1 MTRRSRSAVGN
12 RRSARYNEL
21 AFDPDP
27 AAAADGSPVDEVEP
41 VPSLTWQGSLF
52 GAAAPSVDP
61 EARVVRDPLDADCWL
76 DVAPGWLT
84 GADELFATLQ
94 HAIRWRCPTVS
105 MYERRL
111 RQPRLSA
118 WFRFDDDDLPRVPVL
133 VEMRDHLS
141 ARYGVAFDSVGFNL
155 YRDGAD
161 SVAWHGDRH
170 AKVQP
175 NPLVAIVS
183 LGSARPFLLR
193 PNGGGRSRR
202 LVPHPGDL
210 LVMGGACQHRWQH
223 CVPKVRAAGPRLSIS
238 FRHGPLR

>member
-1 MTRRSRSAVGN
+1 MFDVADDLDTGVAS
-12 RRSARYNEL
+12 L
-21 AFDPDP
+21 A
-27 AAAADGSPVDEVEP
+27 
-41 VPSLTWQGSLF
+41 WQGSLF
-52 GAAAPSVDP
+52 GGQVPALAGASAIER
-61 EARVVRDPLDADCWL
+61 EALDDACWL
-76 DVAPGWLT
+76 DRAASWVA
-84 GADELFATLQ
+84 GADTLFTSLRDS
-94 HAIRWRCPTVS
+94 IDWRCPMVS

-118 WFRFDDDDLPRVPVL
+118 WFRFDDDARPHAPVL
-133 VEMRDHLS
+133 DEMRERLS
-141 ARYGVAFDSVGFNL
+141 QRYEVDFDSVGFNL

-175 NPLVAIVS
+175 NPVVAIVS
-183 LGSARPFLLR
+183 LGSPRPFLLR

-238 FRHGPLR
+238 FRHGPVP